1 MVSAMQTDVV
11 PLSSIPGLKGV
22 VAETHQPVLVGGSGR
37 SAAVMGSMPHPENTE
52 AEVLAY
58 VKTLVA
64 HDRIDFGAKKK
75 ATAKRGLVAGARP
88 TAEHTTHVIK
98 RVGGKKVLQR
108 VRFLCG
114 VGCSHR

>member
-1 MVSAMQTDVV
+1 V

-22 VAETHQPVLVGGSGR
+22 VAEVHQPVLVGGSGR
-37 SAAVMGSMPHPENTE
+37 SAAVMGSMPHPENSE

-64 HDRIDFGAKKK
+64 HDRIDFGRRKKSGAKK
-75 ATAKRGLVAGARP
+75 RGMVAGGDA
-88 TAEHTTHVIK
+88 AADHTTHVIK

-114 VGCSHR
+114 AGCSHR

>member
-1 MVSAMQTDVV
+1 
-11 PLSSIPGLKGV
+11 
-22 VAETHQPVLVGGSGR
+22 
-37 SAAVMGSMPHPENTE
+37 MGSMPHPENTE

-64 HDRIDFGAKKK
+64 HDRIDFGDKKK
-75 ATAKRGLVAGARP
+75 KKTAAKRGMVAGAAA
-88 TAEHTTHVIK
+88 AEDHTTHVIR
-98 RVGGKKVLQR
+98 RVGGKKVLER